1 MKKKPVK
8 SKAKKLIKR
17 KPKKA
22 KTRPEVEEQKE
33 PVTTSTSYVENKDFN
48 FEIISIELPDHKP
61 IKNLVLKSVKS
72 NFRKLLSKLRTICG
86 RGGEEENS
94 I

>member
-8 SKAKKLIKR
+8 SKAKKQIKR

-22 KTRPEVEEQKE
+22 KVNPEVEGQKE
-33 PVTTSTSYVENKDFN
+33 PVTTSTSYVENEDFN
-48 FEIISIELPDHKP
+48 FEIISIELPDNKLIENP
-61 IKNLVLKSVKS
+61 VLKSVKS
-72 NFRKLLSKLRTICG
+72 NFRKLLSKLRIICG